1 MSIERPLPEP
11 SAISQMFWQKALE
24 GQLWLQ
30 YCKECSRFIF
40 YPRVICPHCFSTGLE
55 WKPVSGQGVV
65 YTFTVVYRTDLPGF
79 EEQIP
84 YIYAVVELEEG
95 PRMTTNIINCSI
107 DEVYIGMPVEV
118 VFKELTAD
126 ISLPCFQPRC
136 K

>member
-11 SAISQMFWQKALE
+11 SAISQMFCKGIE

-65 YTFTVVYRTDLPGF
+65 YTLLWYTVLTCPVRRANSL
-79 EEQIP
+79 
-84 YIYAVVELEEG
+84 YICGSRIEEG

-107 DEVYIGMPVEV
+107 DEVYRYASRSRI
-118 VFKELTAD
+118 
-126 ISLPCFQPRC
+126 
-136 K
+136 